1 MKTKISIAQIIFS
14 IICWPGEV
22 VGLLW
27 LIIDM
32 IYKKIPIE
40 SMGSYANG
48 EFRKKLANKYIQHSL
63 GVFNTLVYIWI
74 FS

>member
-1 MKTKISIAQIIFS
+1 MKISNAQIIFS
-14 IICWPGEV
+14 IICWPGEI

-32 IYKKIPIE
+32 IYRKIPI
-40 SMGSYANG
+40 SSAASYANG
-48 EFRKKLANKYIQHSL
+48 EFRRKLSNKYVQHSL

-74 FS
+74 LS